1 MITLRN
7 ALCLLLLVTIVEPVF
22 AQAPEKTVD
31 TKFAQWVG
39 YMTTTRLTDRWSVW
53 NDFHYN
59 PGAFGVARTGVTMHL
74 FNNQL
79 TWTNGYGFLWLTSA
93 STDPELDRHE
103 HRPWGQ
109 FTTTQKLTNT
119 LSFNTRFR
127 YEARFRQKVT
137 AGDVVDGYNF
147 NWRFRFLFSAR
158 QSIPQLKSKTF
169 GTPFIGLTNEV
180 LMNMGDEIVYNHLDQ
195 NRLWLTAGLQWKD
208 INVQLGY
215 MNRYVQNAN
224 GRTFVR
230 NHTALLW
237 VTQTFD
243 LRKPVKK

>member
-1 MITLRN
+1 MHTFRS
-7 ALCLLLLVTIVEPVF
+7 ALLFTVFTIQAF
-22 AQAPEKTVD
+22 STAAQAPQKTVD
-31 TKFAQWVG
+31 TKYAQWAG
-39 YMTTTRLTDRWSVW
+39 YKTTTRLTDRWSIW

-74 FNNQL
+74 FNNQA
-79 TWTNGYGFLWLTSA
+79 TWTNGYGFLWLTSS

-109 FTTTQKLTNT
+109 ITTTQKLTNT

-127 YEARFRQKVT
+127 YEARFRQKVA
-137 AGDVVDGYNF
+137 AGDVVEGFTF

-158 QSIPQLKSKTF
+158 QSFPKLKTNTF

-180 LMNMGDEIVYNHLDQ
+180 LMNMGEEIVYNHLDQ
-195 NRLWLTAGLQWKD
+195 NRLWLTGGLQWKD

-215 MNRYVQNAN
+215 MNRYVQNAS
-224 GRTFVR
+224 GKTFVR

-243 LRKPVKK
+243 LRRKAK